1 MDLLSSPQGAV
12 AILGPVVQT
21 LMGEVPDRRHQ
32 LAQGRA
38 IRPQLVGDDP
48 LRLSPTLRLQAP
60 DQKPTGLLRVPAHR
74 DDLVQDVAL
83 RIDGTPEP

>member
-1 MDLLSSPQGAV
+1 MAV
-12 AILGPVVQT
+12 LGTVIEALV
-21 LMGEVPDRRHQ
+21 GEVPHRWHE
-32 LAQGRA
+32 LTKGSAVA
-38 IRPQLVGDDP
+38 SELVGDDP